1 MLYAPSRIRP
11 DFRQAVRKPAWEG
24 SREKRAGESSGQGP
38 SAHRHTC
45 RTVHGSFLILTSPQS
60 QPDRI
65 FLSGPAGHNAA
76 GSGNSRSAEASR
88 FFSIFPRRDHRRR
101 GSGSGIPSGTMPQTA
116 PDARLP
122 RDARPVFRH
131 KASRGRTHSL
141 PPRTC
146 PTCLRKIPGSPGILS
161 CSCRLTFF
169 RRPDE
174 NSARQTGGLSA
185 PARDARL

>member
-88 FFSIFPRRDHRRR
+88 FFPIFPRRDHRRR
-101 GSGSGIPSGTMPQTA
+101 GSGSGIPSGTMPQAA

-131 KASRGRTHSL
+131 KAPRGRTHSL

>member
-1 MLYAPSRIRP
+1 MFYAPSRIRP
-11 DFRQAVRKPAWEG
+11 DFRQAVRKPAREG
-24 SREKRAGESSGQGP
+24 SREKRAGESSGQGSLHSLP
-38 SAHRHTC
+38 Y
-45 RTVHGSFLILTSPQS
+45 VPYGNGSFLILTSPQR

-65 FLSGPAGHNAA
+65 FLSGPAGHNTA
-76 GSGNSRSAEASR
+76 GSGNSRPAEASR
-88 FFSIFPRRDHRRR
+88 FFPIFPRRAHRRR
-101 GSGSGIPSGTMPQTA
+101 GSGSGIPSGTMPQAA
-116 PDARLP
+116 PMPGYRGMRVL
-122 RDARPVFRH
+122 FRH
-131 KASRGRTHSL
+131 EASRGRTHSL
-141 PPRTC
+141 PPRIC

>member
-1 MLYAPSRIRP
+1 MFYAPSRIRP
-11 DFRQAVRKPAWEG
+11 DFLQAVRKPAGEG

-88 FFSIFPRRDHRRR
+88 FFPIFPRRDHRRR
-101 GSGSGIPSGTMPQTA
+101 GSAPAFRPVPCPRLPPMPGYRGMRGLFSGIRPPGKNTFSPSA
-116 PDARLP
+116 YLP
-122 RDARPVFRH
+122 H
-131 KASRGRTHSL
+131 L
-141 PPRTC
+141 PA
-146 PTCLRKIPGSPGILS
+146 
-161 CSCRLTFF
+161 
-169 RRPDE
+169 E
-174 NSARQTGGLSA
+174 NSGQS
-185 PARDARL
+185 RDFVLFLQAHLFPQA

>member
-1 MLYAPSRIRP
+1 MFYAPSRIRP
-11 DFRQAVRKPAWEG
+11 DFRQAVRKTAREG

-88 FFSIFPRRDHRRR
+88 FFPIFPRRAHRRR
-101 GSGSGIPSGTMPQTA
+101 GCGSGTPSGTMPQAA
-116 PDARLP
+116 PDAP
-122 RDARPVFRH
+122 GY
-131 KASRGRTHSL
+131 RGMRGLFSGISL
-141 PPRTC
+141 PG
-146 PTCLRKIPGSPGILS
+146 KNAFSPSAYLPH
-161 CSCRLTFF
+161 L
-169 RRPDE
+169 PAE
-174 NSARQTGGLSA
+174 NSGQS
-185 PARDARL
+185 RDFVLFLQAHPFPQA

>member
-45 RTVHGSFLILTSPQS
+45 RTVHSSFLILTSPQS

-88 FFSIFPRRDHRRR
+88 FFPIFPRRDHRRR
-101 GSGSGIPSGTMPQTA
+101 GSGSGIPSGTMPQAA

-122 RDARPVFRH
+122 RDARPVFRP

>member
-1 MLYAPSRIRP
+1 MFYAPSRIRP
-11 DFRQAVRKPAWEG
+11 DFRQAVRKTAREG

-88 FFSIFPRRDHRRR
+88 FFPIFPRRALRHSVRYH
-101 GSGSGIPSGTMPQTA
+101 A
-116 PDARLP
+116 PGCPRCPRLP
-122 RDARPVFRH
+122 RDARPVLRH

-161 CSCRLTFF
+161 CSCRLTLFH
-169 RRPDE
+169 RPDE